1 MEKYYVCKKTSYKEK
16 ITSFVR
22 HIRSGLHADELD
34 LTSPVTVRS

>member
-1 MEKYYVCKKTSYKEK
+1 MCARKHLTRKK

-34 LTSPVTVRS
+34 LTSQVTVRS